1 MTTSSTEQQQ
11 QQSSLLFAALCNVV
25 RGHALD
31 LVTYFDPLVVVVA
44 VVEHPQSARL
54 SPPPPAAKNPLQTPS
69 ISQQSWNFVYLFP
82 LLFTLA
88 SFLNGNLL
96 LVYLEEGEL
105 SDWRRC
111 SAVPSR

>member
-31 LVTYFDPLVVVVA
+31 LVTYFDPLVVVA